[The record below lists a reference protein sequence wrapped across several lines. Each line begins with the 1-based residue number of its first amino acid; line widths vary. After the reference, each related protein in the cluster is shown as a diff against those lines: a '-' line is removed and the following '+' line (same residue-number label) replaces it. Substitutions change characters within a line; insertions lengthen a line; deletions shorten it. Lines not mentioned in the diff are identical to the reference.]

1 MSVDEDK
8 LTAEINRLAD
18 EAEATQETPDLLA
31 MANILFDRFQ
41 DPGVNEI
48 KDRIKHVFR
57 ERHLFW
63 MGDT

>member
-1 MSVDEDK
+1 MRQRQRK
-8 LTAEINRLAD
+8 KRLI
-18 EAEATQETPDLLA
+18 LLA
-31 MANILFDRFQ
+31 MANMLFDRFQ

-57 ERHLFW
+57 KRHLFW